1 MQSFKVTPED
11 KLRAQEY
18 FQRRSEAYDS
28 VVAAGPLKY
37 LRLREQSEVFRLL
50 DFPSA
55 VGRTF
60 LDMGCGSGMYSAV
73 ARRAGLHVTAVD
85 VSPGMV
91 EAAKKVADRVILGDI
106 DTFESDSQ
114 FDLVL
119 CSGALEF
126 VLEPERAFRNLAQLL
141 APGGRLVI
149 QVPTS
154 DRIWGNLYR
163 IEKRF
168 SGMQVNLF
176 SAEWFRRQA
185 QDLGHQL
192 TAVSRPLPYNMV
204 IRIERKSH

>member
-91 EAAKKVADRVILGDI
+91 EA
-106 DTFESDSQ
+106 
-114 FDLVL
+114 
-119 CSGALEF
+119 
-126 VLEPERAFRNLAQLL
+126 
-141 APGGRLVI
+141 
-149 QVPTS
+149 
-154 DRIWGNLYR
+154 
-163 IEKRF
+163 
-168 SGMQVNLF
+168 
-176 SAEWFRRQA
+176 
-185 QDLGHQL
+185 
-192 TAVSRPLPYNMV
+192 
-204 IRIERKSH
+204 